1 VQSLPAEERGLTLAE
16 VLPALALLSVGLV
29 AMISLLPPAG
39 SSIQE
44 GEHRS
49 RATFLASQ
57 RLEQIRHAVG
67 RSDPDNDPLREAA
80 ASFPDEPALTEPHA
94 AFSRWVRILDC
105 GLPVGCSGVQS
116 PGVRQV
122 SVTVGYPGVA
132 AGAAVPHR
140 GAVVL
145 TTYIGPR

>member
-1 VQSLPAEERGLTLAE
+1 MQSLLAKERGLTLAE
-16 VLPALALLSVGLV
+16 VLPALALLSIGLV

-39 SSIQE
+39 SSLHE

-49 RATFLASQ
+49 RATFLAAE

-67 RSDPDNDPLREAA
+67 RSDPDTDPLREAA
-80 ASFPDEPALTEPHA
+80 AAFPDEPALAAPHA
-94 AFSRWVRILDC
+94 AFSRSVRILDC
-105 GLPVGCSGVQS
+105 GLPLGCSGVQS

-132 AGAAVPHR
+132 AGVAAPHR